1 MKKEKK
7 LAYARKSTSLVAC
20 LFLTATLVACDSEMK
35 LSLVDDKKTTI
46 EYGTEVD
53 FDLLSTLVTSNKKDT
68 NIIFQSDV
76 EYNEVGIYDI
86 QALGYLKDSNNDKAD
101 ATLDFTIK
109 IEDTVLPTLK
119 IKDAKKTKEVEY
131 GSTINIKS
139 YIDEAYDEVGKEK
152 KPIEENEV
160 LSKDKFEERL
170 TETET
175 AKEKINKRK
184 VGKVVVSSEETK
196 AENTQLSA
204 KTNYLLAT
212 HNIDTSKPGEYE
224 IKVVAVDS
232 NYNVSDTATI
242 KVKILEEGKKA
253 ENTDGS
259 SDDSN
264 TTDSSADNGS
274 SGNDGT
280 ASNSGGSNS
289 TGDSSNSGSGSGSG
303 STGGSSGNSNSG
315 GSTGTCGG
323 QSGGN
328 SGGSSSGNVCSQT
341 VVSSSRP
348 EQYLELY
355 RLVPCDPSIVEPG
368 KSNAYK
374 STQDGISGVVNE
386 FHFSTD
392 FQDNGWVAS
401 GSVYELY
408 NNTGQ
413 IVGYGGY
420 VEIVD
425 RNGTI
430 IGKLVL
436 GNNPQPSR
444 IWKYK
449 NNIIVG
455 WR

>member
-7 LAYARKSTSLVAC
+7 LAYARKSTSLLAC
-20 LFLTATLVACDSEMK
+20 LFLMATLVACDSEMK

-68 NIIFQSDV
+68 NITFQSDV
-76 EYNEVGIYDI
+76 EYSEVGIYDI
-86 QALGYLKDSNNDKAD
+86 QALGYLKDSNNDNAD

-139 YIDEAYDEVGKEK
+139 YIDEAYDKVGEEK

-160 LSKDKFEERL
+160 LSKDKYEERL
-170 TETET
+170 TETKT

-196 AENTQLSA
+196 AENMQLSA
-204 KTNYLLAT
+204 KANYLLAT
-212 HNIDTSKPGEYE
+212 HDIDTSKPGEYE

-232 NYNVSDTATI
+232 NYNVSDIANI
-242 KVKILEEGKKA
+242 KVKVLEEGKKA

-264 TTDSSADNGS
+264 TTNSSADNGS

-280 ASNSGGSNS
+280 ASNSG
-289 TGDSSNSGSGSGSG
+289 DSSNSGSGSSSG
-303 STGGSSGNSNSG
+303 STGGSGGNSNSG
-315 GSTGTCGG
+315 GSTGTGGG

-328 SGGSSSGNVCSQT
+328 SGGNVCSQT

-408 NNTGQ
+408 NNAGQ

-430 IGKLVL
+430 IGKLVI
-436 GNNPQPSR
+436 GDNTKPR

-449 NNIIVG
+449 SNVIVG

>member
-7 LAYARKSTSLVAC
+7 LAYARKSTSLAAC
-20 LFLTATLVACDSEMK
+20 LFLTATLVACGSEMK

-53 FDLLSTLVTSNKKDT
+53 FDLLSTLVTSNKDGT
-68 NIIFQSDV
+68 NITFQSDV
-76 EYNEVGIYDI
+76 EYSEVGIYDI
-86 QALGYLKDSNNDKAD
+86 QALGYLNDSDSDKAD

-119 IKDAKKTKEVEY
+119 IKNAKKEKEVEY

-139 YIDEAYDEVGKEK
+139 YIEKAYDKVGDVEN
-152 KPIEENEV
+152 PIEENEV
-160 LSKDKFEERL
+160 LSIDKFEERL

-196 AENTQLSA
+196 AENTQSTI
-204 KTNYLLAT
+204 KSNYLLAT
-212 HNIDTSKPGEYE
+212 HDIDTSKPGEYK
-224 IKVVAVDS
+224 IKVVAVDV

-242 KVKILEEGKKA
+242 KVKVLEEGKKA

-259 SDDSN
+259 SDDTN
-264 TTDSSADNGS
+264 TADSSTDNGA

-280 ASNSGGSNS
+280 ANNSGGSNS

-303 STGGSSGNSNSG
+303 STGGSGGNSNSG
-315 GSTGTCGG
+315 DSSGTGGG

-328 SGGSSSGNVCSQT
+328 SGGSSGGNVCSQT

-355 RLVPCDPSIVEPG
+355 RLVPCDPSIVQPG
-368 KSNAYK
+368 KDNAYNA
-374 STQDGISGVVNE
+374 TLNGISGIVNK

-408 NNTGQ
+408 NNAGQ

-430 IGKLVL
+430 IGKLVI
-436 GNNPQPSR
+436 GDNTKPR

-449 NNIIVG
+449 SNVIVG